1 MSVISRPWNRLSLA
15 GKVILPL
22 VFVLTVLTLLLLV
35 GWVTGLVPWLLQAV
49 LDTLGANI
57 GIVRFLIA
65 ATAVLLI
72 TVPTAFL
79 IIFMELKVIAF
90 VNLRLGPNRT
100 GPWGSLASMVHG
112 FKVLAKEDFT
122 PTGVDVPVFTLAPA
136 VVYLAAVMTL
146 LVMPFAPG
154 LFGFDMDL
162 GLLYFF
168 AIGGLGVVGL
178 MMAGWAS
185 FNKYSLLGGLRA
197 AAGIIS
203 YEIPLTLSVVGVIML
218 TGSLSLNTIVERQS
232 GWFLDWFAFRQPLAF
247 LIFFIAAT
255 AEGGRTP
262 FDLTEADSEIVAGFA
277 TEYSGMR
284 FGFFFFAEYVNVFIL
299 SALTAVIFLGGWNAP
314 IDPNPILNFLHVST
328 PFVAHIDLGALG
340 TSLLWGLVFIPPIL
354 IGAVTLLL
362 WAFKSEWS
370 LLKSFVV
377 GFLLLNVVIG
387 GLIFLWAAVQFPV
400 VMGLVWFL
408 GKTFGLVTLFVLMR
422 GTLPRV
428 RIDQLMGFAWKWLIP
443 ASLANIFVTAGA
455 ILVIAQ
461 LRGGAL

>member
-1 MSVISRPWNRLSLA
+1 VSVISRPWNRLSLA
-15 GKVILPL
+15 GKIVLPA
-22 VFVLTVLTLLLLV
+22 LLLLSVLTIALMV
-35 GWVTGLVPWLLQAV
+35 GWVSGLLPWLVQAV

-57 GIVRFLIA
+57 GIVRFVLA
-65 ATAVLLI
+65 ATAVLLM
-72 TVPTAFL
+72 TVPTAFV
-79 IIFMELKVIAF
+79 IIYLELKVIAF
-90 VNLRLGPNRT
+90 VNLRIGPNRT
-100 GPWGSLASMVHG
+100 GPWGTLASMVHG

-122 PTGVDVPVFTLAPA
+122 PTGADVPVFTLAPV
-136 VVYLAAVMTL
+136 VVYLASVMTL

-154 LFGFDMDL
+154 LLGFDMDL

-168 AIGGLGVVGL
+168 AVGGLGVVGL

-218 TGSLSLNTIVERQS
+218 AGTLSLNRIVELQAGS
-232 GWFLDWFAFRQPLAF
+232 FADWFAVRQPLAF
-247 LIFFIAAT
+247 AIFFIAAT

-299 SALTAVIFLGGWNAP
+299 SALTTTIFLGGWNAP
-314 IDPNPILNFLHVST
+314 LDINPLLQFFHVVT
-328 PFVAHIDLGALG
+328 PFRLDLDPGAMGPGLLWLIVLGAPLAIAVL
-340 TSLLWGLVFIPPIL
+340 TLPVWALKSNWSLARSLVVAFILFNVIVGGL
-354 IGAVTLLL
+354 ASL
-362 WAFKSEWS
+362 WAYVE
-370 LLKSFVV
+370 L
-377 GFLLLNVVIG
+377 
-387 GLIFLWAAVQFPV
+387 PV
-400 VMGLVWFL
+400 VSGLVWFL

-455 ILVIAQ
+455 ILVITQ
-461 LRGGAL
+461 LKLGL